1 VRRVATLDQIP
12 VEARPLIDSFVEQ
25 RLLITDRREAADGK
39 DVDVVEVAHEA
50 LLRQPPFSEWLEE
63 DREFLVGKQQ
73 LQNDLSDWQK
83 AEDKNGALLTGLKLN
98 RMRAWLEERPQAL
111 TEERE
116 FGEASIAHADA
127 DVRRK
132 ARQRRII
139 TFASVAAAVVLS
151 CATVVAGWQWR
162 QVAAAEEARANELIN
177 IAYQSRY

>member
-1 VRRVATLDQIP
+1 
-12 VEARPLIDSFVEQ
+12 
-25 RLLITDRREAADGK
+25 
-39 DVDVVEVAHEA
+39 
-50 LLRQPPFSEWLEE
+50 
-63 DREFLVGKQQ
+63 
-73 LQNDLSDWQK
+73 
-83 AEDKNGALLTGLKLN
+83 
-98 RMRAWLEERPQAL
+98 MRAWLEERPQDL